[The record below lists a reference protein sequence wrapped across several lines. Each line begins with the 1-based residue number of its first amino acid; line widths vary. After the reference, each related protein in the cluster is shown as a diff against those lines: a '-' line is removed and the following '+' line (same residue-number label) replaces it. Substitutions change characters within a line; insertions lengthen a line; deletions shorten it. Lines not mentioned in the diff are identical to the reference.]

1 MKNDIPFSEIKRDA
15 LAMIEK
21 IKASDPERGAYLEYH
36 IVFDDKNE
44 AMAYTGDAET
54 IDAIIKKSIY
64 DIAVNS

>member
-1 MKNDIPFSEIKRDA
+1 MKDIPFSEIKKET
-15 LAMIEK
+15 LVMIEK
-21 IKASDPERGAYLEYH
+21 IKASDRERGAYLERH

-44 AMAYTGDAET
+44 MMAYTGDAET